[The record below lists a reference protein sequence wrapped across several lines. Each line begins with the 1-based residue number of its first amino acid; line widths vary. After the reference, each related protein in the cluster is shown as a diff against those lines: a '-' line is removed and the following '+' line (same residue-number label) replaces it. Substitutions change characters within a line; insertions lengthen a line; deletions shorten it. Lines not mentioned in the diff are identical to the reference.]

1 MTDTNTIQSG
11 QYVEYTYRLTDA
23 DTGALLFEA
32 KEDAPDE
39 MIFGVSSEIVPG
51 LVEAVKGLKAGD
63 KFDVTLSPEAAFGER
78 YPDNIVT
85 LEKEIF
91 ERDGEM
97 AEEVTVGA
105 DLPMMTAEGYRI
117 TGKVLA
123 IDDKGVT
130 MDFNHPFAGMK
141 VRFEGS
147 IITVRPAT
155 PEEMKPS
162 GGCCGGGCSEH
173 GGCGDG
179 CGGGCGSH
187 GNGSC
192 GEHGGCCH

>member
-1 MTDTNTIQSG
+1 MTVTHTIQSG

-32 KEDAPDE
+32 KDDAPDE
-39 MIFGVSSEIVPG
+39 MIFGVSQEIVPG
-51 LVEAVKGLKAGD
+51 LVEAIKGLKAGD

-147 IITVRPAT
+147 IKTVRPAT
-155 PEEMKPS
+155 PEELKPS
-162 GGCCGGGCSEH
+162 KGCGGCCGGGSCGEH
-173 GGCGDG
+173 GSCGDG
-179 CGGGCGSH
+179 CGDH
-187 GNGSC
+187 GSC
-192 GEHGGCCH
+192 GEHGGCRH